1 MSEQGDSNIYRSSA
15 TASEHIHKTTRRFWA
30 NYRRLP
36 AYVQRLADK
45 QFQLLKENPRH
56 PSLNFKKLEG
66 HDYWSVRVTRGYRA
80 VAFEDDEGFV
90 WFSIGKHD
98 AIYES
103 LI

>member
-15 TASEHIHKTTRRFWA
+15 ASEHIHKTTRRFWA

-80 VAFEDDEGFV
+80 VAFEDNEGFV